1 MILNY
6 QTAEE
11 HGWIAGKARAEEIGK
26 SDSVPTLA
34 NLRRTRLLGRKL
46 FYSQNRKIVS
56 DSVRKLADDRPIP
69 KRNCKSYVYVVSP
82 FVCLSVR
89 RVARTRVVKYQKIL
103 ELGPL
108 ARACEPRV
116 SGSKIKRAQ
125 RSIL

>member
-6 QTAEE
+6 QTLEE

-56 DSVRKLADDRPIP
+56 DSVRKLA
-69 KRNCKSYVYVVSP
+69 
-82 FVCLSVR
+82 
-89 RVARTRVVKYQKIL
+89 
-103 ELGPL
+103 
-108 ARACEPRV
+108 
-116 SGSKIKRAQ
+116 
-125 RSIL
+125 